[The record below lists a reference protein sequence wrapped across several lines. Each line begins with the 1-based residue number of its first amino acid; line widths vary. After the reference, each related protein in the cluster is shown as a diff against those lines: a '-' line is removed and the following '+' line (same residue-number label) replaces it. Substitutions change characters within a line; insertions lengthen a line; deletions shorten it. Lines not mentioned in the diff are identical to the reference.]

1 MQKPCRKS
9 PMSAVTAFLV
19 FFLPQFL
26 GNPVDSQ
33 ETALGKN
40 TKNANIGDFRHVFLH
55 LTGPL
60 VAKLF
65 HILVEEVI
73 SFEMSGLT
81 SKSVKN

>member
-1 MQKPCRKS
+1 MQKNVPKIANVGSFSIFSVFPTTVSWKSTGFPRKC
-9 PMSAVTAFLV
+9 
-19 FFLPQFL
+19 
-26 GNPVDSQ
+26 GR
-33 ETALGKN
+33 KN
-40 TKNANIGDFRHVFLH
+40 TKNADIGDFWHFFASYR
-55 LTGPL
+55 PL